1 MSDAHSPDA
10 LHDRLRAGEV
20 DALAGAFAAYRPR
33 LWRIA
38 SFRLPQRLSGRV
50 DVDDVL
56 QEAYLAAC
64 KRIDRYL
71 ADGFT
76 SPLLWLRVI
85 VRQVLV
91 DVYRRHLGAAARD
104 AAREVSFRGGP
115 ARATSASMAIQL
127 VGDWTSPSQA
137 AARQEAFERVAAAIE
152 RMSSTDRDI
161 LALRHFEELTNAE
174 SAEVLGIAPKAASI
188 RYVRALGRLK
198 AVLAEFPGLLEATGG
213 G

>member
-1 MSDAHSPDA
+1 MSDANASDG
-10 LHDRLRAGEV
+10 LHDRLRAGQV
-20 DALAGAFAAYRPR
+20 DALARAFAEHRRR

-38 SFRLPQRLSGRV
+38 RFGLPRRLSGRV

-64 KRIDRYL
+64 KRIDRYA
-71 ADGFT
+71 ADGFA
-76 SPLLWLRVI
+76 SPFLWLRLI
-85 VRQVLV
+85 VQQTLV
-91 DVYRRHLGAAARD
+91 DVYRRHLGAGARD
-104 AAREVSFRGGP
+104 AGREVSLVAGS

-137 AARQEAFERVAAAIE
+137 AARGELFERVAAAIE
-152 RMSSTDRDI
+152 GMSQIDRDI

-174 SAEVLGIAPKAASI
+174 SAGVLGIAPKAASI

-198 AVLAEFPGLLEATGG
+198 AVLADLPGRPEGMGG
-213 G
+213 D